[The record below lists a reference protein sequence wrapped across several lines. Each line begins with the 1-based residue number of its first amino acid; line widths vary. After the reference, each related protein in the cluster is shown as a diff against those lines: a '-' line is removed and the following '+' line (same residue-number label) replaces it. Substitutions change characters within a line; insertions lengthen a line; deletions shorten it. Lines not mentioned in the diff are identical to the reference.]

1 MKTIAAIITPLGMGG
16 IGTVRISGPDAFAV
30 ADRVFKNQ
38 NGKKIADA
46 KGYTALFGKS
56 YNNESLVDET
66 VALVFKEPKSFTGE
80 DSVELSVHGG
90 SFVVKELLNA
100 VLSAGARLAE
110 PGEFTKRAFL
120 NGKIDLTQA
129 ESVMGIITANSH
141 QDLKMQQNLKEGAVS
156 KKIGAIKNELI
167 LLAANIAAY
176 SDYPDE
182 DLPETRIENL
192 EAQLKFAKSELKNLI
207 ANYNAGAVLKEGIKT
222 VIAGKPNVG
231 KSTLMN
237 MLSGYER
244 SIVTD
249 IPGTTRDVIEQTV
262 MLGEIPLK
270 LYDTAGLHESDD
282 TVENVGIKRAK
293 ECIDSAQLVLAVFDG
308 SKPLEKEDKELL
320 DSLKDVSKIAIINK
334 TDMGTVVDEKDFD
347 GIICVK
353 TSAKLSEGY
362 DKLVKAVAKISGTDR
377 LNPDSIILGT
387 LRQKEC
393 AQDALGSINLA
404 LDTMQSG
411 FTIDAVG
418 VCIDEALEYMLA
430 LTGER
435 VTNEV
440 TNEVFRRF
448 CVGK

>member
-1 MKTIAAIITPLGMGG
+1 MKTIAAIITPLGLGG
-16 IGTVRISGPDAFAV
+16 IGTVRISGPDAFAI
-30 ADRVFKNQ
+30 ADRVFKNK
-38 NGKKIADA
+38 NGKKIIDA
-46 KGYTALFGKS
+46 KGYTALFGKT
-56 YNNESLVDET
+56 YNNDSLVDET
-66 VALVFKEPKSFTGE
+66 VALVFREPKSFTGE

-90 SFVVKELLNA
+90 SFVVKELLDA
-100 VLSAGARLAE
+100 VLNAGARLAE

-120 NGKIDLTQA
+120 NGKLDLTQA

-156 KKIGAIKNELI
+156 KKIGDIKKELI
-167 LLAANIAAY
+167 LLAANIAAF

-192 EAQLKFAKSELKNLI
+192 EGQLSLVKNELQKLI
-207 ANYNAGAVLKEGIKT
+207 DNYNAGAVLKEGIKT

-262 MLGEIPLK
+262 MLGQIPLK
-270 LYDTAGLHESDD
+270 LYDTAGIHESDD

-308 SKPLEKEDKELL
+308 SKPLEQEDKELL
-320 DSLKDVSKIAIINK
+320 NSLKDVSVIAIINK
-334 TDMGTVVDEKDFD
+334 TDIGFVLDQNDFSEFE
-347 GIICVK
+347 CVK
-353 TSAKLSEGY
+353 ISAKQNDGY
-362 DKLVKAVAKISGTDR
+362 DRLVKAVAKISGTDK
-377 LNPDSIILGT
+377 LNPDSIVLGT

-393 AQDALGSINLA
+393 AQNALQSINLA
-404 LDTMQSG
+404 LDTLNSG

-418 VCIDEALEYMLA
+418 VCIDEALEYMLT